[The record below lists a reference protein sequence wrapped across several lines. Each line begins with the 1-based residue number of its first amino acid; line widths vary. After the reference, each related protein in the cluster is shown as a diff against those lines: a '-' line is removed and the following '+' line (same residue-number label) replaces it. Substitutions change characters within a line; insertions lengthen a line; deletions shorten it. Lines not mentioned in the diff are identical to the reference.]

1 MEPHPNDIRIARE
14 AQGYLELELWPEALE
29 RANALLERKALVP
42 AALAVKGEVYRHQER
57 WDDGANVF
65 ERLTEVEPSSVHAWV
80 MLGWCRKR
88 GGRLDLAL
96 EAMENLLEASP
107 SEGIGLYN
115 LACYCSLDG
124 QRERALVL
132 LDKAIDRE
140 REFRE
145 HARTERDLDPL
156 RDDPEF
162 RRIVGE

>member
-1 MEPHPNDIRIARE
+1 MEPDPKDVRIARE

-29 RANALLERKALVP
+29 RANALLERETLVP
-42 AALAVKGEVYRHQER
+42 AALAVKGEVYRNQER
-57 WDDGANVF
+57 WDDGAEIF
-65 ERLTEVEPSSVHAWV
+65 ARLTEVEPGAVHAWV

-96 EAMENLLEASP
+96 EAMEGLLEHRP
-107 SEGIGLYN
+107 EEGIGLYN

-132 LDKAIDRE
+132 LDQAIDRE

-145 HARTERDLDPL
+145 HARTESDLDPI
-156 RDDPEF
+156 RSDPEF